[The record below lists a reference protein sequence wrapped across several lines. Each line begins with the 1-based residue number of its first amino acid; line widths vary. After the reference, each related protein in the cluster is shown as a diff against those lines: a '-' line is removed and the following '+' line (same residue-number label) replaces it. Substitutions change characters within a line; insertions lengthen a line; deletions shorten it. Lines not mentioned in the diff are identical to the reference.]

1 MATTIAPPSE
11 LEAKKQSA
19 GITRKQRD
27 GIAANLALAAIVFIA
42 LLPIF
47 TTILISFKREEDV
60 TRKPPVIFPC
70 DTATSGFDLAA
81 CRWSTEGY
89 ERVVLA
95 QPSETSPF
103 GIQIRGRMLT
113 TYLPNTVLYATVT
126 GFLVV
131 LLATLSG
138 YAFSRYQ
145 FRGKM
150 LLMTGILA
158 ITGVPLLTNLLALYQ
173 MGITIRKAGIPLYD
187 DRMFLMLTYTGFFL
201 PLSVWI
207 AKGFF
212 DAIPRELE
220 EAALIDGLSPLGS
233 LFRITLP
240 LAMPGMLS
248 IFLLTFV
255 NVWNEFIAGY
265 LLIGKNEYKPA
276 MFGMYDFLGQN
287 IINAQVIAA
296 ACIIIALPM
305 VVVFLLARRSF
316 FRAMV
321 EGAIKG

>member
-1 MATTIAPPSE
+1 MTTAASGPNRAP
-11 LEAKKQSA
+11 
-19 GITRKQRD
+19 TRKQRE
-27 GIAANLALAAIVFIA
+27 GFLANAALTLIVFFA
-42 LLPIF
+42 LLPIV

-70 DTATSGFDLAA
+70 DTATSGFDITA

-89 ERVVLA
+89 ERVILA
-95 QPSETSPF
+95 QPSESAPF
-103 GIQIRGRMLT
+103 GFQIRGRMLT
-113 TYLPNTVLYATVT
+113 TYLPNTVLYASVT
-126 GFLVV
+126 GLLVV
-131 LLATLSG
+131 LLASLSG

-173 MGITIRKAGIPLYD
+173 MGITIRKSGIPIYD
-187 DRMFLMLTYTGFFL
+187 DRIFLMLTYTGFFL

-265 LLIGKNEYKPA
+265 LLVSKNELKPA

-296 ACIIIALPM
+296 ASIIIALPM